1 MRHIKGSTGK
11 KTYWVSGGKAIHK
24 PRLRVA
30 PSKATTR
37 QMTEEEV
44 EEFLAPRRKEDEGD
58 SLWVVLNRIQES
70 VMKGGYHVVNAKGKL
85 RKAKSIKNI
94 QKDIQLNQQI
104 WELGMQ
110 YA

>member
-37 QMTEEEV
+37 QMTEEDWIRFYENK
-44 EEFLAPRRKEDEGD
+44 RK
-58 SLWVVLNRIQES
+58 
-70 VMKGGYHVVNAKGKL
+70 KKK
-85 RKAKSIKNI
+85 
-94 QKDIQLNQQI
+94 
-104 WELGMQ
+104 
-110 YA
+110 